1 MTNDSST
8 FSCGDLKQVLPA
20 AWKGELGR
28 QELDALEQHL
38 ASCGQCRAL
47 ATGLEDAWMSVGLDD
62 VMGPGADL
70 RARVMRAADLAFHDR
85 AGMTPEAAAAAS
97 PRHAAPSSSW
107 WKLAAAAAAFVVV
120 GVGIGRAW
128 PDTQL
133 QQEVSFLRDELR
145 SVRHVMTLS
154 LIQQASATERLQAVA
169 TAALIDRPDAQV
181 RDALLEAL
189 AGDGNVNVR
198 LAAIDALRGL
208 AGDPRVS
215 AQLIASARDRN
226 SPMVQVA
233 VIDALVERRDRSA
246 APALRAI
253 ADDAA
258 AATAVRERARW
269 AIGQLQ
275 ASAI

>member
-1 MTNDSST
+1 M
-8 FSCGDLKQVLPA
+8 
-20 AWKGELGR
+20 
-28 QELDALEQHL
+28 
-38 ASCGQCRAL
+38 
-47 ATGLEDAWMSVGLDD
+47 
-62 VMGPGADL
+62 
-70 RARVMRAADLAFHDR
+70 
-85 AGMTPEAAAAAS
+85 
-97 PRHAAPSSSW
+97 
-107 WKLAAAAAAFVVV
+107 
-120 GVGIGRAW
+120 
-128 PDTQL
+128 
-133 QQEVSFLRDELR
+133 
-145 SVRHVMTLS
+145 
-154 LIQQASATERLQAVA
+154 
-169 TAALIDRPDAQV
+169 
-181 RDALLEAL
+181 
-189 AGDGNVNVR
+189 NVR

-253 ADDAA
+253 ADDSE

>member
-1 MTNDSST
+1 VT
-8 FSCGDLKQVLPA
+8 PA
-20 AWKGELGR
+20 
-28 QELDALEQHL
+28 
-38 ASCGQCRAL
+38 
-47 ATGLEDAWMSVGLDD
+47 
-62 VMGPGADL
+62 
-70 RARVMRAADLAFHDR
+70 
-85 AGMTPEAAAAAS
+85 AAAAAS

-215 AQLIASARDRN
+215 AQLIASARDRT
-226 SPMVQVA
+226 
-233 VIDALVERRDRSA
+233 RRWCRS
-246 APALRAI
+246 R
-253 ADDAA
+253 
-258 AATAVRERARW
+258 
-269 AIGQLQ
+269 
-275 ASAI
+275 